1 MSLDPDS
8 SKQDQEVICS
18 RKTNEVYHSP
28 NEVYQLPNE
37 VYLIFNSSTVIQ
49 TVSQKHINTILDSRL
64 TFNDH
69 LNSVLSKTEK
79 AMGLF
84 CKLQKILSKPALM
97 TIYKAFV
104 RLQLDYDDRVY
115 DQAYTSS
122 LHHK

>member
-8 SKQDQEVICS
+8 RKQDQEVICS

-28 NEVYQLPNE
+28 
-37 VYLIFNSSTVIQ
+37 LIFNSSTVIQ

-84 CKLQKILSKPALM
+84 CKL
-97 TIYKAFV
+97 
-104 RLQLDYDDRVY
+104 
-115 DQAYTSS
+115 
-122 LHHK
+122 

>member
-28 NEVYQLPNE
+28 
-37 VYLIFNSSTVIQ
+37 LIFNSSTVIQ

-69 LNSVLSKTEK
+69 LNSVLSKTKK

-104 RLQLDYDDRVY
+104 RLQLDYEDRVY